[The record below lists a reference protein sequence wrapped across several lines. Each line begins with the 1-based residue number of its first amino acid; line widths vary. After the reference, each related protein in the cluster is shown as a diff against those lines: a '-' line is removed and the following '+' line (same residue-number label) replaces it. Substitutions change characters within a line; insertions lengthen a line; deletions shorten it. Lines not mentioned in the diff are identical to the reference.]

1 MQSQREDMREILEKQ
16 LSLNLQKRILD
27 LNTLMQVKKLTK

>member
-1 MQSQREDMREILEKQ
+1 MREILEKAVIIE
-16 LSLNLQKRILD
+16 SAKRILD